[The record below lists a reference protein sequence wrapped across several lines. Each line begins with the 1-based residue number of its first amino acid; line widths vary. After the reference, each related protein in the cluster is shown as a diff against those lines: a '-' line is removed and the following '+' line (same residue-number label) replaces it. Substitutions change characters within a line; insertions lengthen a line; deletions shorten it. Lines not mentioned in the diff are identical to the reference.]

1 MAILKKKKKRKKHEP
16 KPWAYIVYGFCIEVF
31 ICFWKTDTFKVGGG
45 RDLIEHGRKILKAEN
60 TR

>member
-1 MAILKKKKKRKKHEP
+1 MAILEKKKKS
-16 KPWAYIVYGFCIEVF
+16 WAYIVYGFCIEVF
-31 ICFWKTDTFKVGGG
+31 IHFWKADTFKVGGG